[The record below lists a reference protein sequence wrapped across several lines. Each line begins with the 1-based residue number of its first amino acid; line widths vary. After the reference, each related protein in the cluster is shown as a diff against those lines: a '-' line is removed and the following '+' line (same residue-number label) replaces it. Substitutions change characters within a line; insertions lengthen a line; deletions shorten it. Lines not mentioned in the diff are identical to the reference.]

1 MADTAQK
8 AADDDC
14 LRTLTRKDFQSPQEV
29 RWCPGC
35 GDYAILM
42 QVQKLM
48 PSLGVP
54 RENVVF
60 VSGIGCSS
68 RFPYYMNTYGFHGIH
83 GRAPAIAMGV
93 KCANPEL
100 SVWVITGDGDA
111 LSIGT
116 NHLIHCLRRNVDLT
130 ILLFNNRIYGL
141 TKGQYSPTS
150 EYGKVTKSSPLG
162 TIEQPI
168 RPVQTAL
175 AAEASFVARTIYSDQ
190 AHLMK
195 TLEAAARHK
204 GASFVEI
211 LQSCRVFNDE
221 AFDDLTDRAMAD
233 ESRILLEHGKPIR
246 FGKGGCKAIV
256 ARNMAP
262 ILVDLDREPAAE
274 RDVLVH
280 DCRASSPALAAL
292 LASLEPPE
300 FPTALGVFRDIERP
314 TYDSLLVGQIDD
326 VIARRGPGDLDHLL
340 NAGTTWEVE

>member
-1 MADTAQK
+1 MRELNTAQGK
-8 AADDDC
+8 
-14 LRTLTRKDFQSPQEV
+14 LRTTTALPDRSDRARTSSPRRKSAGVPAAATI
-29 RWCPGC
+29 
-35 GDYAILM
+35 AILT
-42 QVQKLM
+42 QVQKR
-48 PSLGVP
+48 PAELGVP

-93 KCANPEL
+93 KCARPEL
-100 SVWVITGDGDA
+100 SVWVVTGDGDSP
-111 LSIGT
+111 LHRH
-116 NHLIHCLRRNVDLT
+116 NHLIHCLRRNVDVK

-150 EYGKVTKSSPLG
+150 EFGKVTKSSPLG

-168 RPVQTAL
+168 RPVQIAL
-175 AAEASFVARTIYSDQ
+175 AAEATFVARTIFSDQ

-221 AFDDLTDRAMAD
+221 AFDDLTDRADGAT
-233 ESRILLEHGKPIR
+233 SREFSWSTASRSGSA
-246 FGKGGCKAIV
+246 KAA
-256 ARNMAP
+256 ARRSWRGTWRRS
-262 ILVDLDREPAAE
+262 LVDLDREPAAE
-274 RDVLVH
+274 KDLLVH

-292 LASLEPPE
+292 LAASNRRSFPRPWE
-300 FPTALGVFRDIERP
+300 FSATSSDRP
-314 TYDSLLVGQIDD
+314 TTPCWW
-326 VIARRGPGDLDHLL
+326 ARS
-340 NAGTTWEVE
+340 TM

>member
-1 MADTAQK
+1 MVDSRPDI
-8 AADDDC
+8 ADDDC
-14 LRTLTRKDFQSPQEV
+14 LRQLTRKDFQTQQEV

-48 PSLGVP
+48 PSLGIP

-68 RFPYYMNTYGFHGIH
+68 RFPYYVNTYGFHGIH

-100 SVWVITGDGDA
+100 SVWVVTGDGDG

-116 NHLIHCLRRNVDLT
+116 NHLIHCLRRNVDVT

-175 AAEASFVARTIYSDQ
+175 AAEATFVARTVFSDQ

-195 TLEAAARHK
+195 MLEAAARHR

-211 LQSCRVFNDE
+211 LQNCCVFNSE
-221 AFDDLTDRAMAD
+221 AFGELTDRATGD
-233 ESRILLEHGKPIR
+233 ESRILLEHGRPIR
-246 FGKGGCKAIV
+246 FGKGGHKAIV
-256 ARNMAP
+256 ARNMEP
-262 ILVDLDREPAAE
+262 VLVDLDCDRVDE
-274 RDVLVH
+274 RDILVH
-280 DCRASSPALAAL
+280 DCRTTSPALAAL
-292 LASLEPPE
+292 LASLEPPK
-300 FPTALGVFRDIERP
+300 FPTALGVFRDVDRP
-314 TYDSLLVGQIDD
+314 TYDSLLMSQIDD
-326 VIARRGPGDLDHLL
+326 VVVRRGPGDLDRLL